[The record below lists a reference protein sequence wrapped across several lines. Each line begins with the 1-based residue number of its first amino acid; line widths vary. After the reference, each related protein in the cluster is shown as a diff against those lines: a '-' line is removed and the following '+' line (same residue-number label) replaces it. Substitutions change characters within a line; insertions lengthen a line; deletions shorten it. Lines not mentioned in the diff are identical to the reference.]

1 MKPCEAA
8 SHRRLRF
15 VCTLLHSTQT
25 TLLIHDRD
33 TISSSELDAELK
45 STFGLRVLRTPVR
58 APQAHAY
65 CALAGSIRLFSQLVS
80 EAFIIVTNA
89 PHESDAW
96 LCQVDHFI
104 LCAYSADGCVADMS
118 LSDYLS
124 SDSLWAQITG

>member
-1 MKPCEAA
+1 MNSSWKSVSLDVVRSFCGAQWW
-8 SHRRLRF
+8 RRSWKR
-15 VCTLLHSTQT
+15 
-25 TLLIHDRD
+25 
-33 TISSSELDAELK
+33 SSWSPSFFLNARHAERQLC
-45 STFGLRVLRTPVR
+45 
-58 APQAHAY
+58 

-96 LCQVDHFI
+96 FCQADHFI

-124 SDSLWAQITG
+124 SDSLWAQITK